1 MHRIMTVRV
10 VTAAEAAELDQ
21 RAIADGTLSRELMRA
36 ASAATAQSV
45 LQRFA
50 AEAARGVAIY
60 AGVGNNGGD
69 AWRVGALL
77 ARSGLQVRVHS
88 TGAARSAD
96 AQVEQREALSV
107 VQSGEPDGS
116 EGVVIDGLLG
126 TGATGAPRDAVEH
139 AIRLMHERHHAAR
152 VVAVDVPSGVN
163 ATTGECAGVHVR
175 AHLTVTYGSLK
186 RGLLRNR
193 AAAGAILVADIGLG
207 RVASGWSDLPTLVDA
222 DFVRRAVPPIVA
234 DAHKGTRRRLLVVGG
249 AAGMAG
255 ASILAARG
263 AMRSGIG
270 MVKLCVAPQSL
281 VAVQGGEPAAMA
293 APWPTD
299 DAEAAALG
307 AWAHAMLIGPGLGR
321 SPEAGALIERMLG
334 AFAGPVVLDADALN
348 AFEGRR
354 EQLAALLRGRAAVIT
369 PHAVEFGR
377 LMGVSP
383 AAADEERFDAAQQA
397 ARELGCTVLLKG
409 VPTVIA
415 NSTERW
421 VSASGT
427 PALATAGSGD
437 VLGGMVAT
445 LLAQTGDSTTS
456 AAAGAWAHGR
466 AAEMAG
472 AGWGVRGV
480 TLDDILLALPTV
492 WQLSDVPLSP
502 PWLAQLQAVVEHS
515 AVV

>member
-1 MHRIMTVRV
+1 MTVRV
-10 VTAAEAAELDQ
+10 VTAAEAAELEQ

-36 ASAATAQSV
+36 AAAATAQSV

-50 AEAARGVAIY
+50 PEAARGVAIY

-77 ARSGLQVRVHS
+77 ARSGLPVRVHS
-88 TGAARSAD
+88 TGAAQTAD
-96 AQVEQREALSV
+96 AQVEQREALAV
-107 VQSGEPDGS
+107 VESGEPDGS

-126 TGATGAPRDAVEH
+126 TGATGAPRDAVET
-139 AIRLMHERHHAAR
+139 AIRLLQERHRTAR

-186 RGLLRNR
+186 RGVLRNR

-207 RVASGWSDLPTLVDA
+207 RVAAAWSELPSLVDA
-222 DFVRRAVPPIVA
+222 EFVRRAVPPILA

-255 ASILAARG
+255 APILAARG

-307 AWAHAMLIGPGLGR
+307 AWAHALLIGPGLGR
-321 SPEAGALIERMLG
+321 SDEAAALIARMLG
-334 AFAGPVVLDADALN
+334 VFAGPVVLDADALN

-354 EQLAALLRGRAAVIT
+354 EQLAALLNGRTAVIT
-369 PHAVEFGR
+369 PHAVEFAR
-377 LMGVSP
+377 LIGGD
-383 AAADEERFDAAQQA
+383 AASADEERFDAAQQA
-397 ARELGCTVLLKG
+397 ARDLRCTVLLKG

-415 NSTERW
+415 NATERW
-421 VSASGT
+421 VSAAGT

-437 VLGGMVAT
+437 VLGGIVAT
-445 LLAQTGDSTTS
+445 LLAQTGEDLAS

-466 AAEMAG
+466 AAEIAG
-472 AGWGVRGV
+472 AGRGVRGV
-480 TLDDILLALPTV
+480 TLDDVLRALPTV
-492 WQLSDVPLSP
+492 WQLSDAPRSP
-502 PWLAQLQAVVEHS
+502 PWLAELAPVAELPTVV
-515 AVV
+515 